1 MMMVL
6 MNLLL
11 FLILILILNLILLL
25 FVRSKRLGRR
35 SGCSRSK
42 PIEDE
47 TRCSGPGHDQT
58 GVPAHGRGWMAH
70 YRSSRGHRT
79 SYVLIQ

>member
-11 FLILILILNLILLL
+11 FLNLILNLILLL

-47 TRCSGPGHDQT
+47 TRCSGPGHDQQASRPTDGDGWRIIDPREVT
-58 GVPAHGRGWMAH
+58 GL
-70 YRSSRGHRT
+70 RT
-79 SYVLIQ
+79 S

>member
-11 FLILILILNLILLL
+11 FLNLILILILIL

-35 SGCSRSK
+35 SGCSRRK